1 VTHANPVIHAIHV
14 ILVNP
19 VIRAM
24 EHVKRVKYVI
34 VVNVL
39 VILVK
44 HVIIHVKRATR
55 VEYIE
60 VMKIE

>member
-1 VTHANPVIHAIHV
+1 MTRANLATPVILV

-24 EHVKRVKYVI
+24 EHVKRANHVT

-39 VILVK
+39 VTLVK
-44 HVIIHVKRATR
+44 HVIIYVKRATHGI
-55 VEYIE
+55 Y
-60 VMKIE
+60 

>member
-1 VTHANPVIHAIHV
+1 VTRVNLATPVILV

-24 EHVKRVKYVI
+24 EHVKHANHVI

-39 VILVK
+39 VTLVK
-44 HVIIHVKRATR
+44 RAITYVKRATR
-55 VEYIE
+55 VEDFE

>member
-1 VTHANPVIHAIHV
+1 VTHVNLATPVILV

-19 VIRAM
+19 VIHAM
-24 EHVKRVKYVI
+24 VRVKHANHVTHAK
-34 VVNVL
+34 VL

-44 HVIIHVKRATR
+44 RAITHVKRATH

-60 VMKIE
+60 VMRD